1 MIVDITDPRH
11 LRHAKGFEEALA
23 GRKAT
28 YHADPNPYM
37 RRTRDAFT
45 GKPLKA
51 TPVQRLSKMP
61 FVTVEQMTKFRK
73 SALKIVTDLTCD
85 L

>member
-1 MIVDITDPRH
+1 MIVDINSPQH
-11 LRHAKGFEEALA
+11 LRHSKGFEEAMV

-28 YHADPNPYM
+28 YHADPKPFM
-37 RRTRDAFT
+37 KRTRDAFT

-51 TPVQRLSKMP
+51 TPVQKLAKMP
-61 FVTVEQMTKFRK
+61 FVTVDQMTKFRK
-73 SALKIVTDLTCD
+73 SALKIVTDLSCD